1 MSDTVSMGTLI
12 RKIYNRKVDLTLG
25 KCAYDVLLPVLNNKK
40 PKKPLFIKIETVNY
54 CNSQCKYCPHPTMTR
69 EKGLIDDELFKKVV
83 KELVNWGVKAVHLTN
98 FGETLLDPK
107 IAERIDYIKELDDE
121 IYITIISNGF
131 ALSDKNIDKL
141 LNSKLDEL
149 QISFDGFSKEH
160 YEFYRT
166 PFKYE
171 NIKEKIIKTV
181 SERNKRNSK
190 MVIKLNT
197 IYDPEE
203 ISEQKLKEFTDS
215 WNSVNGI
222 NIQKLHNWSS
232 EEANN
237 NVNGCI
243 DVYQYMTILRNG
255 DVVPCCLDF
264 DGKIKLGNCNEN
276 TIQEIWEN
284 KKYKNFRNLVSKD
297 IKSIDLCKNC
307 MMAKN
312 KERPYYALIQCR
324 L

>member
-1 MSDTVSMGTLI
+1 MSMGTLI

>member
-1 MSDTVSMGTLI
+1 MGTLI